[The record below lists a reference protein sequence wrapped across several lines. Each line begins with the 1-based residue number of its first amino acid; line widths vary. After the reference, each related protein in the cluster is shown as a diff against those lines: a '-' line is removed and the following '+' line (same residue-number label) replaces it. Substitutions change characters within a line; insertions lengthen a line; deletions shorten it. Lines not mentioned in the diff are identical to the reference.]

1 MCGRYVLKSSPQRL
15 REVFGIEGPD
25 TAHSETWRP
34 RYNLAPQQDAPVVR
48 CLEGQRRLDLLRW
61 GLLPA
66 WAKDPALGNRLINAR
81 SETVADK
88 PAFRSA
94 FKSRR
99 CIVPADGFYEWQQQP
114 AGKQP
119 FYIHR
124 QDGEL
129 LAMGGLWEQWTSPSG
144 EQVPTF
150 SILTMAA
157 NAWMQPLHER
167 MPVILEGDALDAWLD
182 PATQP
187 SQLQALFR
195 PLPLDVLT
203 AYPVTRAMGNVRHD
217 RPDNLDPLPPPP
229 VP

>member
-61 GLLPA
+61 GLMPA

-88 PAFRSA
+88 PAFRAA

-114 AGKQP
+114 TGKQP

-129 LAMGGLWEQWTSPSG
+129 LAMAGLWEQWMPPG
-144 EQVPTF
+144 ANEPLLTF
-150 SILTMAA
+150 TILTTAA
-157 NAWMQPLHER
+157 NAWMRRLHER
-167 MPVILEGDALDAWLD
+167 MPVVLQGEQVRWWLD
-182 PATQP
+182 PTLRP
-187 SQLQALFR
+187 VDLQALMR
-195 PLPLDVLT
+195 PAEDGVLA
-203 AYPVTRAMGNVRHD
+203 AYPVSKAVGNVRND
-217 RPDNLDPLPPPP
+217 QEDLLER
-229 VP
+229 V

>member
-34 RYNLAPQQDAPVVR
+34 HYNLAPQQDAPVVR

-66 WAKDPALGNRLINAR
+66 WAKDPALGSRLINAR

-124 QDGEL
+124 QNGEL
-129 LAMGGLWEQWTSPSG
+129 LAMAGLWEQWTSPSG

-195 PLPLDVLT
+195 PLPLDALT

>member
-61 GLLPA
+61 GLMPV

-124 QDGEL
+124 QNGEL
-129 LAMGGLWEQWTSPSG
+129 LAMAGLWEQWTSPSG

-150 SILTMAA
+150 SILNMAA

>member
-61 GLLPA
+61 GLMPA

-129 LAMGGLWEQWTSPSG
+129 LAMAGLWEQWTSPSG

-195 PLPLDVLT
+195 PLPLDALA

-217 RPDNLDPLPPPP
+217 HPDNLDPLPPPP
-229 VP
+229 EP

>member
-61 GLLPA
+61 GLMPV

-129 LAMGGLWEQWTSPSG
+129 LAMAGLWEQWTSPSG

-195 PLPLDVLT
+195 PLPLDALA

-217 RPDNLDPLPPPP
+217 HPDNLDPLPPPP
-229 VP
+229 EP